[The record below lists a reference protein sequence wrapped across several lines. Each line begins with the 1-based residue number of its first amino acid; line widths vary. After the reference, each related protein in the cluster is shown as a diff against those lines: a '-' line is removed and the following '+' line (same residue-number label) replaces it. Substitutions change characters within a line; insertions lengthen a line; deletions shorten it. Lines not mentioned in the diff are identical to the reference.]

1 MSSDKA
7 KTILVSDLQVGDTIR
22 ITQDVEVTDITD
34 LNKMKPT
41 VTKKLKLIK
50 ATAVS
55 GGWRDSKGEFII
67 SEQEKIELVKRPKSD
82 VLWKRVAQ
90 ELGLY
95 TVGVAV
101 VVGASLAMVQYAV

>member
-1 MSSDKA
+1 MTDKA

-22 ITQDVEVTDITD
+22 ITQDVEINDITD

-41 VTKKLKLIK
+41 ITKKLKLIK

-55 GGWRDSKGEFII
+55 GGWRDAKGEFII

-95 TVGVAV
+95 TIGGV
-101 VVGASLAMVQYAV
+101 VVIGTALALAQSAS